1 MKLHA
6 KTKKNSNFAMY
17 FQRIGMRKGLFICIL
32 SSILLIACSKS
43 QGDQQAEMTIDTIP
57 QLVTQIQ
64 KTSKLYTSEYRVH
77 KIITHDD
84 ELQLKGSFM
93 KQDFEITLP
102 AGKRKVAIPI
112 DATLKAYI
120 DFANFSEKN
129 IRREGRKIT
138 IILPDPVIEVTST
151 KINHQDIKQYV
162 ALTRENF
169 SDEELAD
176 YEQQGRASIVNS
188 IPKADLTENARASAT
203 HVIIPIIMQMGFKD
217 KDITVEFSK
226 DYDQTILQAPR
237 PKR

>member
-1 MKLHA
+1 
-6 KTKKNSNFAMY
+6 
-17 FQRIGMRKGLFICIL
+17 
-32 SSILLIACSKS
+32 
-43 QGDQQAEMTIDTIP
+43 MTIDTIP
-57 QLVTQIQ
+57 QMVMQIR

-102 AGKRKVAIPI
+102 AGKRKVAIPM

-120 DFANFSEKN
+120 DFADFSEKN

-138 IILPDPVIEVTST
+138 IILPDPVIEVTGT
-151 KINHQDIKQYV
+151 KIDHQDIKQYV

-176 YEQQGRASIVNS
+176 YERQGRASIVNS
-188 IPKADLTENARASAT
+188 IPHADLMENARASAAN
-203 HVIIPIIMQMGFKD
+203 VIIPMVMQMGFKD
-217 KDITVEFSK
+217 RDITVEFKTSSK
-226 DYDQTILQAPR
+226 GGLKEKGVR
-237 PKR
+237 SKEVRREN

>member
-1 MKLHA
+1 
-6 KTKKNSNFAMY
+6 
-17 FQRIGMRKGLFICIL
+17 
-32 SSILLIACSKS
+32 
-43 QGDQQAEMTIDTIP
+43 MTIDTIP

-129 IRREGRKIT
+129 IRREGRKSPSSYPT
-138 IILPDPVIEVTST
+138 PSS
-151 KINHQDIKQYV
+151 
-162 ALTRENF
+162 R
-169 SDEELAD
+169 
-176 YEQQGRASIVNS
+176 
-188 IPKADLTENARASAT
+188 
-203 HVIIPIIMQMGFKD
+203 
-217 KDITVEFSK
+217 
-226 DYDQTILQAPR
+226 
-237 PKR
+237 

>member
-1 MKLHA
+1 MK
-6 KTKKNSNFAMY
+6 
-17 FQRIGMRKGLFICIL
+17 KGLFAY
-32 SSILLIACSKS
+32 ILLLLLMACSGN
-43 QGDQQAEMTIDTIP
+43 QADQQAEMTIDTIP
-57 QLVTQIQ
+57 QMVMQIR

-102 AGKRKVAIPI
+102 AGKRKVAIPM

-120 DFANFSEKN
+120 DFADFSEKN

-176 YEQQGRASIVNS
+176 YERQGRASIVNS
-188 IPKADLTENARASAT
+188 IPQADLMENARASAAN
-203 HVIIPIIMQMGFKD
+203 VIIPMVMQMGFKD
-217 KDITVEFSK
+217 RDITVEFKETPPSLPK
-226 DYDQTILQAPR
+226 GGEGKLRNKTIEQ
-237 PKR
+237 

>member
-1 MKLHA
+1 
-6 KTKKNSNFAMY
+6 
-17 FQRIGMRKGLFICIL
+17 
-32 SSILLIACSKS
+32 
-43 QGDQQAEMTIDTIP
+43 MTIDTIP